1 MVAMTAIS
9 LSGVSKRFGDAA
21 ALTDITID
29 FPSQQVTAVIGRSGC
44 GKSTLLRICNG
55 LVRPDAGEV
64 SLDTVTID
72 YESLPALR
80 RTIGYAVQGNGLFP
94 HLTAADNITLVAKL
108 ADWTL
113 EAIAARLE
121 ILRKLTHLEPELLAR
136 YPHQLSGGQQQR
148 VGLCRAMMLQPAVL
162 LLDEP
167 FAAVDPITRRDI
179 HNSLLDLV
187 AAEPTTTLLVTHD
200 MREALL
206 LADQIV
212 LMDAGR
218 VLVNSPTSALLQR
231 FPGLSPEELLEAI
244 SGGVHA

>member
-1 MVAMTAIS
+1 MNIEIS

-64 SLDTVTID
+64 SLEAVAID
-72 YESLPALR
+72 YEALPALR

-108 ADWTL
+108 ADWTPA
-113 EAIAARLE
+113 AIAARLE
-121 ILRKLTHLEPELLAR
+121 ILRELTHLEPELLAR

-179 HNSLLDLV
+179 HNSLLDLI

-212 LMDAGR
+212 LMDTGR
-218 VLVNSPTSALLQR
+218 VQVNSSKSALLER

-244 SGGVHA
+244 SGGIHA

>member
-1 MVAMTAIS
+1 MTAIS

-29 FPSQQVTAVIGRSGC
+29 FPSHQVTTVIGRSGC

-64 SLDTVTID
+64 SLEAVAID
-72 YESLPALR
+72 YEALPALR

-94 HLTAADNITLVAKL
+94 HLTAADNITLVATL
-108 ADWTL
+108 ADWTA

-121 ILRKLTHLEPELLAR
+121 TLRVLTHLEPELLAR

-179 HNSLLDLV
+179 HNSLLELI

-218 VLVNSPTSALLQR
+218 VVVNSPKSALLER
-231 FPGLSPEELLEAI
+231 FQGLSPEELLEAI
-244 SGGVHA
+244 SGGIHA

>member
-1 MVAMTAIS
+1 MTAIS

-218 VLVNSPTSALLQR
+218 VLVNSRKSALLER
-231 FPGLSPEELLEAI
+231 FPGLSPEDLLEAI
-244 SGGVHA
+244 SGGVHV